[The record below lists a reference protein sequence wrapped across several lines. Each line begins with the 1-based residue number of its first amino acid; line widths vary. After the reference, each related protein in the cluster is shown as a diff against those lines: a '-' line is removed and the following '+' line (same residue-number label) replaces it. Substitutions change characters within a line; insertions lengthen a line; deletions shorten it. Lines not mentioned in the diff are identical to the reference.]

1 MFANEELILLTN
13 TKCFMKTKIIPLM
26 FLFLVFTITVSGQ
39 TNTDSLTIVQ
49 KKWTEIYLETGI
61 LYKQAE
67 FSNLY
72 NVPQNITILE
82 IDPKEYKFDVIV
94 SFPKA
99 ETSVAGKTT
108 GASAAINGSYF
119 NVREGYSVCYL
130 RKDKAV
136 IDTTT
141 ATEFKQRVTGAIRIK
156 KGKLELLPWNKS
168 TETRYNKKKGTV
180 LASGPLLLNDG
191 TVCDFSIS
199 GKGFVETKHPRS
211 AIAIHNEGKILLITV
226 DGRFPGKAEGINI
239 PELAH
244 LIQIL
249 GGRDAL
255 NLDGGGSST
264 LWAASAPDNGV
275 LNKLCDNK
283 QYDNKGERKVAN
295 SICVYK
301 R

>member
-1 MFANEELILLTN
+1 
-13 TKCFMKTKIIPLM
+13 MKKKITP
-26 FLFLVFTITVSGQ
+26 FLFFFLIFTTAVSAQ
-39 TNTDSLTIVQ
+39 TSADSLTIVQ
-49 KKWTEIYLETGI
+49 AKWTEMPLENGI
-61 LYKQAE
+61 LCKQAE

-72 NVPQNITILE
+72 NAPQNITILE
-82 IDPKEYKFDVIV
+82 IDPRKYRFDVIV

-119 NVREGYSVCYL
+119 NVKEGYSVCYL

-136 IDTTT
+136 INTTT
-141 ATEFKQRVTGAIRIK
+141 TNEFKQRVTGAIRIK
-156 KGKLELLPWNKS
+156 KGKLELLPWDKS
-168 TETRYNKKKGTV
+168 TEAKYRKKKGIV
-180 LASGPLLLNDG
+180 LASGPLLLNDHI
-191 TVCDFSIS
+191 VCDFSIS
-199 GKGFVETKHPRS
+199 GKRFVETKHPRS
-211 AIAIHNEGKILLITV
+211 AIAIHKEGKILLITV

-244 LIQIL
+244 LIRIL

-264 LWAASAPDNGV
+264 LWAANAPDNGV

-301 R
+301 K